1 MLAHVIAVLTFI
13 DDRLGEASTWS
24 AAAAFLVAL
33 HVNVDPG
40 VWHAI
45 TLWGAM
51 FAAGLGF
58 VIKEVNDG
66 KSARQTAQDILRA
79 LIELTNKVEGPKQ

>member
-1 MLAHVIAVLTFI
+1 MMANVIAVLTFI

-24 AAAAFLVAL
+24 ALSAFLVAL

-45 TLWGAM
+45 TLWGAI
-51 FAAGLGF
+51 AAGGLGF

-66 KSARQTAQDILRA
+66 KSVRQTAQDILKA
-79 LIELTNKVEGPKQ
+79 LVLLTNKAEGQK